1 MKIIIAGSGEV
12 GSHLAKL
19 LSYES
24 QEITLIDSNDEKLTF
39 PNSQL
44 DIRVVQGD
52 CTSISVLNKANVSEV
67 DLFVGVTA
75 GESTNLTACYL
86 AKQLGAKKTI
96 ARISNPELLENENID
111 FSNLGIS
118 ELVSPEL
125 LTSKEINMVINR
137 AEFTDPFEFDD
148 GALITL
154 GLSATHT
161 STFVGKTVVEAAEIF
176 PETHFFPISIKRD
189 DKTIIP
195 RGDTVFHSGDHI
207 VFMTEPGGEE
217 ELLKLS
223 GQNNG
228 EIKNVM
234 ILGGGRVGKK
244 VAEDLSSDSISVK
257 LVEINKERA
266 EELAEELAECLV
278 IYGDGTNSELLD
290 EEHLDQMDAFIAV
303 TGDSETNIMS
313 SLIAK
318 AKGINKTI
326 ALVDNLDYYKL
337 TQISGIDTLINKKLL
352 AADAI
357 SKHVHKAEVVAISQ
371 LDNMDAELLE
381 FVVKENSKVCNKT
394 IKDLDFPRC
403 AIIAGVIRDGKGYI
417 VLGDFKVLSDDR
429 IVVCCL
435 NDSIQKVEKLF

>member
-52 CTSISVLNKANVSEV
+52 CTSISVLNKANVTDA
-67 DLFVGVTA
+67 DLFIGVTA
-75 GESTNLTACYL
+75 SEAVNLTACYL

-96 ARISNPELLENENID
+96 ARISNPELKENENID
-111 FSNLGIS
+111 FSDLGIS
-118 ELVSPEL
+118 ELISPEI
-125 LTSKEINMVINR
+125 LTSKEINMAINR

-176 PETHFFPISIKRD
+176 PETHFFPISIKRGE
-189 DKTIIP
+189 KTIIP

-207 VFMTEPGGEE
+207 VFMTEPGGAE

-228 EIKNVM
+228 IIKNVM

-244 VAEDLSSDSISVK
+244 VAEDLSSNNFNVK
-257 LVEINKERA
+257 IVEINKERA
-266 EELAEELAECLV
+266 EELAEDLENCLI
-278 IYGDGTNSELLD
+278 IYGDGTNSELL
-290 EEHLDQMDAFIAV
+290 EEENLDQMDSFIAV
-303 TGDSETNIMS
+303 TGDSEDNIMS

-318 AKGINKTI
+318 SKGISKTI
-326 ALVDNLDYYKL
+326 ALVDNLNYYKL
-337 TQISGIDTLINKKLL
+337 SQISGIDTLINKKLL

-357 SKHVHKAEVVAISQ
+357 SKHVHNAEVVAISQ
-371 LDNMDAELLE
+371 LANMDAELLE
-381 FVVKENSKVCNKT
+381 YVVNDESEVCNKT
-394 IKDLDFPRC
+394 IKDLEFPRC
-403 AIIAGVIRDGKGYI
+403 AIIAGVIRESKGYI
-417 VLGDFKVLSDDR
+417 VLGDFKIISGDR

-435 NDSIQKVEKLF
+435 KDSIQKVEKLF

>member
-1 MKIIIAGSGEV
+1 MMN
-12 GSHLAKL
+12 
-19 LSYES
+19 
-24 QEITLIDSNDEKLTF
+24 NDEKLTF

-52 CTSISVLNKANVSEV
+52 CTSISVLNKANVSEA

-75 GESTNLTACYL
+75 GESTNLTACYM

>member
-44 DIRVVQGD
+44 DIKVVEGD
-52 CTSISVLNKANVSEV
+52 CTSISILNKANISDC

-75 GESTNLTACYL
+75 SEAVNLTACYL
-86 AKQLGAKKTI
+86 AKQLGANKTI
-96 ARISNPELLENENID
+96 ARISNPELIQNKNID
-111 FSNLGIS
+111 FSDLGIS
-118 ELVSPEL
+118 ELISPEI

-161 STFVGKTVVEAAEIF
+161 STFIGKTVVEAADIF

-189 DKTIIP
+189 EKTIIP

-223 GQNNG
+223 GQDNG

-244 VAEDLSSDSISVK
+244 VAEDLSAEKINIK
-257 LVEINKERA
+257 LVESNKDRA
-266 EELAEELAECLV
+266 EELAEDLNDCLV
-278 IYGDGTNSELLD
+278 IYGDGTNSDLL
-290 EEHLDQMDAFIAV
+290 EEENLDQMDAFIAV

-318 AKGINKTI
+318 SKGITKTI

-357 SKHVHKAEVVAISQ
+357 SKHVHKAEIIAISQ

-381 FVVKENSKVCNKT
+381 FVVNENSKVCNKV
-394 IKDLDFPRC
+394 IKELDFPRC

-417 VLGDFKVLSDDR
+417 VLGDFKILSDDR

-435 NDSIQKVEKLF
+435 NDSIQKIEKFF

>member
-24 QEITLIDSNDEKLTF
+24 QEITLIDSNDEKLAF

-44 DIRVVQGD
+44 DIRVVEGD
-52 CTSISVLNKANVSEV
+52 CTSISILNKANVSEA

-75 GESTNLTACYL
+75 GEAINLTACYL

-96 ARISNPELLENENID
+96 ARISNPELLQNENID

-118 ELVSPEL
+118 ELVSPEI
-125 LTSKEINMVINR
+125 LTSKEISMVINR
-137 AEFTDPFEFDD
+137 AEFTDPFEFEE

-161 STFVGKTVVEAAEIF
+161 SIFVGKTVVEAAEIF

-189 DKTIIP
+189 EKTIIP

-228 EIKNVM
+228 IIKNVM
-234 ILGGGRVGKK
+234 ILGGGRVGMK
-244 VAEDLSSDSISVK
+244 VAEDLSVENINVK

-266 EELAEELAECLV
+266 EELAEELDECLI

-290 EEHLDQMDAFIAV
+290 EENLDQMDAFIAV

-381 FVVKENSKVCNKT
+381 FVVNQDSKVCNKV
-394 IKDLDFPRC
+394 IKDLNFPRC
-403 AIIAGVIRDGKGYI
+403 AIIAGIIRDGKGYI
-417 VLGDFKVLSDDR
+417 VLGDFKILNNDR
-429 IVVCCL
+429 IVVCCM
-435 NDSIQKVEKLF
+435 NDSIQKIEKLF

>member
-52 CTSISVLNKANVSEV
+52 CTSISILNKANISEA

-435 NDSIQKVEKLF
+435 NDSIQKIEKLF

>member
-52 CTSISVLNKANVSEV
+52 CTSISILNKANISEAY
-67 DLFVGVTA
+67 LFVGVTA

-417 VLGDFKVLSDDR
+417 VLGDFKVLSDHR

>member
-52 CTSISVLNKANVSEV
+52 CTSISILNKANISEA

-118 ELVSPEL
+118 ELISPEL

>member
-52 CTSISVLNKANVSEV
+52 CTSISILNKANISEA

-75 GESTNLTACYL
+75 GESTNLTACFL

-403 AIIAGVIRDGKGYI
+403 AIIAGVIRDGNGYI

>member
-44 DIRVVQGD
+44 DIKVVEGD
-52 CTSISVLNKANVSEV
+52 CTSISILNKANVSEA

-75 GESTNLTACYL
+75 GEAINLTACYI

-96 ARISNPELLENENID
+96 ARISNPELFDNENVNFYD
-111 FSNLGIS
+111 LGIN
-118 ELVSPEL
+118 ELISPEI

-161 STFVGKTVVEAAEIF
+161 SIFVGKTVVEAADIF
-176 PETHFFPISIKRD
+176 PETHFFPISIKRGE
-189 DKTIIP
+189 KTIIP

-244 VAEDLSSDSISVK
+244 VAEDLSSNNINVK
-257 LVEINKERA
+257 LVEINKDRA
-266 EELAEELAECLV
+266 EELAEDLDECLV
-278 IYGDGTNSELLD
+278 IYGDGTNSELL
-290 EEHLDQMDAFIAV
+290 EEESIDQMDAFIAV

-318 AKGINKTI
+318 SKGINKTI

-337 TQISGIDTLINKKLL
+337 TQISGIDTFINKKLL

-357 SKHVHKAEVVAISQ
+357 SKHVHKAEIVAISQ

-381 FVVKENSKVCNKT
+381 FVVNEDSKVCNMS
-394 IKDLDFPRC
+394 IKDLEFPRC

-417 VLGDFKVLSDDR
+417 VLGDFRVLSDDR

-435 NDSIQKVEKLF
+435 NDSIHKVEKLF

>member
-24 QEITLIDSNDEKLTF
+24 QEITLIDSNDEKLAF
-39 PNSQL
+39 PNSHL
-44 DIRVVQGD
+44 DIRVVEGD
-52 CTSISVLNKANVSEV
+52 CTSVSVLNKANVSDS
-67 DLFVGVTA
+67 DLFIGVTA
-75 GESTNLTACYL
+75 GESVNLVACYL

-96 ARISNPELLENENID
+96 ARISNPELVENEKID
-111 FSNLGIS
+111 FSHLGIS
-118 ELVSPEL
+118 ELISPEV
-125 LTSKEINMVINR
+125 LTSKEISMVINR

-154 GLSATHT
+154 GLNATHT
-161 STFVGKTVVEAAEIF
+161 STFVGKTVVEAADIF
-176 PETHFFPISIKRD
+176 PETHFFPIAIKRD

-195 RGDTVFHSGDHI
+195 RGDTIFHSGDHI
-207 VFMTEPGGEE
+207 VFMTEPVGEE

-223 GQNNG
+223 GQANDI
-228 EIKNVM
+228 IKNVM

-244 VAEDLSSDSISVK
+244 VAYDLSSNNFNVK
-257 LVEINKERA
+257 LVEIDKDRA
-266 EELAEELAECLV
+266 EELAEELADCLV
-278 IYGDGTNSELLD
+278 IYGDGTNTELL
-290 EEHLDQMDAFIAV
+290 EEENLGDMDAFIAV

-318 AKGINKTI
+318 SKEINKTI

-337 TQISGIDTLINKKLL
+337 TQVNGIDTLINKKLL

-371 LDNMDAELLE
+371 LGNMDAELLE
-381 FVVKENSKVCNKT
+381 FVVKEDSEVCNKI
-394 IKDLDFPRC
+394 IKDLNFPRF
-403 AIIAGVIRDGKGYI
+403 AIIAGVIRNGKGYI
-417 VLGDFKVLSDDR
+417 VLGDFKILTDDR

>member
-52 CTSISVLNKANVSEV
+52 CTSVSVLNKANVSEA

>member
-1 MKIIIAGSGEV
+1 MI
-12 GSHLAKL
+12 
-19 LSYES
+19 
-24 QEITLIDSNDEKLTF
+24 QNEK
-39 PNSQL
+39 
-44 DIRVVQGD
+44 
-52 CTSISVLNKANVSEV
+52 V
-67 DLFVGVTA
+67 DF
-75 GESTNLTACYL
+75 
-86 AKQLGAKKTI
+86 LG
-96 ARISNPELLENENID
+96 
-111 FSNLGIS
+111 LGIS

-176 PETHFFPISIKRD
+176 PETHFFPISIKRE

-244 VAEDLSSDSISVK
+244 VAEELAINNINVK

-266 EELAEELAECLV
+266 EELAEDLNDCLV
-278 IYGDGTNSELLD
+278 IYGDGTNSELL
-290 EEHLDQMDAFIAV
+290 EEENLDQMDAFIAV

-318 AKGINKTI
+318 SKGILKTI

-371 LDNMDAELLE
+371 LNNMDAELLE
-381 FVVKENSKVCNKT
+381 FVVSQDSKVLGKK
-394 IKDLDFPRC
+394 IKDLDISRT
-403 AIIAGVIRDGKGYI
+403 ATIGGVIRAGEGI
-417 VLGDFKVLSDDR
+417 IALGDFEIMPGDRVL
-429 IVVCCL
+429 VCCL
-435 NDSIQKVEKLF
+435 PKSISRIERLFR

>member
-24 QEITLIDSNDEKLTF
+24 QEITLIDFNDEKLTF

-44 DIRVVQGD
+44 DIKVIEGD
-52 CTSISVLNKANVSEV
+52 CTSVSILNKANANTA
-67 DLFVGVTA
+67 DLFIGVTA
-75 GESTNLTACYL
+75 SEAINLMSCYI
-86 AKQLGAKKTI
+86 ANQLGAKKTI
-96 ARISNPELLENENID
+96 ARISNPELKEKKDID
-111 FSNLGIS
+111 FTRLGIS
-118 ELVSPEL
+118 ELISPEI

-176 PETHFFPISIKRD
+176 PETHFFPISIKRE

-228 EIKNVM
+228 VIKNVM

-244 VAEDLSSDSISVK
+244 VAEDLLVNDFNVK
-257 LVEINKERA
+257 LVEINKDRA
-266 EELAEELAECLV
+266 EELAEDLQGCLI

-290 EEHLDQMDAFIAV
+290 EESLEKMDSFIAV
-303 TGDSETNIMS
+303 TGNSETNIMS

-318 AKGINKTI
+318 SKGINKTI

-371 LDNMDAELLE
+371 LANMDAELLE
-381 FVVKENSKVCNKT
+381 YVVNEESTVCNKT

-403 AIIAGVIRDGKGYI
+403 AIIAGIIRDGKGYI
-417 VLGDFKVLSDDR
+417 VLGDFKILSGDR

-435 NDSIQKVEKLF
+435 IDSIQKVEKLF

>member
-24 QEITLIDSNDEKLTF
+24 QEITLIDSNDEKLAF

-44 DIRVVQGD
+44 DIRVVEGD
-52 CTSISVLNKANVSEV
+52 CTSISILNKANVSEA

-75 GESTNLTACYL
+75 GEAINLTACYL

-96 ARISNPELLENENID
+96 ARISNPELLQNENID

-118 ELVSPEL
+118 ELVSPEI
-125 LTSKEINMVINR
+125 LTSKEISMVINR
-137 AEFTDPFEFDD
+137 AEFTDPFEFEE

-161 STFVGKTVVEAAEIF
+161 STFIGKTVVEAAEIF

-189 DKTIIP
+189 EKTIIP

-228 EIKNVM
+228 IIKNVM
-234 ILGGGRVGKK
+234 ILGGGRVGMK
-244 VAEDLSSDSISVK
+244 VAEDLSVENINVK

-266 EELAEELAECLV
+266 EELAEELDECLI

-290 EEHLDQMDAFIAV
+290 EENLDQMDAFIAV

-381 FVVKENSKVCNKT
+381 FVVNQDSKVCNKV
-394 IKDLDFPRC
+394 IKDLNFPRC
-403 AIIAGVIRDGKGYI
+403 AIIAGIIRDGKGYI
-417 VLGDFKVLSDDR
+417 VLGDFKILNNDR
-429 IVVCCL
+429 IVVCCM
-435 NDSIQKVEKLF
+435 NDSIQKIEKLF

>member
-24 QEITLIDSNDEKLTF
+24 QEITLIDFNDEKLTF

-44 DIRVVQGD
+44 DIKVIEGD
-52 CTSISVLNKANVSEV
+52 CTSVSTLNKANANTA
-67 DLFVGVTA
+67 DLFIGVTA
-75 GESTNLTACYL
+75 SEAINLMSCYL
-86 AKQLGAKKTI
+86 ANQLGAKKTI
-96 ARISNPELLENENID
+96 ARISNPELKENKDID
-111 FSNLGIS
+111 FTRLGIS
-118 ELVSPEL
+118 ELISPEI

-176 PETHFFPISIKRD
+176 PETHFFPISIKRE

-228 EIKNVM
+228 VIKNVM

-244 VAEDLSSDSISVK
+244 VAEDLSANDFNVK
-257 LVEINKERA
+257 LVEINKDRA
-266 EELAEELAECLV
+266 EELAEDLQGCLI

-290 EEHLDQMDAFIAV
+290 EESLEKMDSFIAV
-303 TGDSETNIMS
+303 TGNSETNIMS

-318 AKGINKTI
+318 SKGINKTI

-371 LDNMDAELLE
+371 LANMDAELLE
-381 FVVKENSKVCNKT
+381 YVVNEESTVCNKT

-417 VLGDFKVLSDDR
+417 VLGDFKILSGDR

-435 NDSIQKVEKLF
+435 IDSIQKVEKLF

>member
-52 CTSISVLNKANVSEV
+52 CTSISVLNKANVSEA

-118 ELVSPEL
+118 ELISPEL

>member
-52 CTSISVLNKANVSEV
+52 CTSISILNKANISEA

-195 RGDTVFHSGDHI
+195 RGNTVFHSGDHI

>member
-1 MKIIIAGSGEV
+1 MKIIIAGSGQV

-44 DIRVVQGD
+44 DIRVVEGD
-52 CTSISVLNKANVSEV
+52 CTSISILNKANVADA
-67 DLFVGVTA
+67 DLFIGVTA
-75 GESTNLTACYL
+75 AEAVNLTACYL

-96 ARISNPELLENENID
+96 ARISNPELKENDNID
-111 FSNLGIS
+111 FSELGIS
-118 ELVSPEL
+118 ELISPEI
-125 LTSKEINMVINR
+125 LTSKEINMAINR
-137 AEFTDPFEFDD
+137 AEFTDPFE
-148 GALITL
+148 
-154 GLSATHT
+154 
-161 STFVGKTVVEAAEIF
+161 FVGKTVVEAAEIF

-189 DKTIIP
+189 EKTIIP

-228 EIKNVM
+228 VIKNVM

-244 VAEDLSSDSISVK
+244 VAQDLSSNNFNVK
-257 LVEINKERA
+257 LVEIDKDRA
-266 EELAEELAECLV
+266 EELAEDLENCLV
-278 IYGDGTNSELLD
+278 IYGDGTNTELLD
-290 EEHLDQMDAFIAV
+290 EESLDQMDSFIAV
-303 TGDSETNIMS
+303 TGDSEDNIMS

-318 AKGINKTI
+318 SKGINKTI

-357 SKHVHKAEVVAISQ
+357 SKHVHNAEVVAISQ
-371 LDNMDAELLE
+371 LGNMDAELLE
-381 FVVKENSKVCNKT
+381 YVVNDESKVCNKT

-403 AIIAGVIRDGKGYI
+403 AIIAGVIREGKGYI
-417 VLGDFKVLSDDR
+417 VLGDFKILSGDR

>member
-1 MKIIIAGSGEV
+1 MKIIIAGSGQV

-19 LSYES
+19 LSFES
-24 QEITLIDSNDEKLTF
+24 QEITLIDSNEEKLSF

-44 DIRVVQGD
+44 DIKVIEGD
-52 CTSISVLNKANVSEV
+52 CTSISILTKSNVSEA
-67 DLFVGVTA
+67 DLFIGVTA
-75 GESTNLTACYL
+75 SESVNLTSCYI

-96 ARISNPELLENENID
+96 ARISNPELIENENVD
-111 FSNLGIS
+111 FFSLGIS
-118 ELVSPEL
+118 ELISPEI

-137 AEFTDPFEFDD
+137 SEFTDPFEFDD

-154 GLSATHT
+154 GLSAKQTAM
-161 STFVGKTVVEAAEIF
+161 FIGKSVVEAAKIF

-195 RGDTVFHSGDHI
+195 RGDTVFQSGDHI
-207 VFMTEPGGEE
+207 VFMNEPGGED

-223 GQNNG
+223 GQNNDI
-228 EIKNVM
+228 IKNVM
-234 ILGGGRVGKK
+234 VLGGGRVGKK
-244 VAEDLSSDSISVK
+244 VAEDLSADRINVK
-257 LVEINKERA
+257 LVESDKERA
-266 EELAEELAECLV
+266 EELAEDLENCLV
-278 IYGDGTNSELLD
+278 IYGDGTNSKLL
-290 EEHLDQMDAFIAV
+290 EEENLDQMDAFIAV

-318 AKGINKTI
+318 SKGINKTI

-352 AADAI
+352 TADSI
-357 SKHVHKAEVVAISQ
+357 SKHVHKAEIVAISQ

-381 FVVKENSKVCNKT
+381 FVVNEDSKVCNKV
-394 IKDLDFPRC
+394 IKNLDFPRS
-403 AIIAGVIRDGKGYI
+403 AIIAGVIRESKGYI
-417 VLGDFKVLSDDR
+417 VLGDFKILNNDR

-435 NDSIQKVEKLF
+435 KDSIHKVEKFF

>member
-52 CTSISVLNKANVSEV
+52 CTSISVLNKANVSEA

>member
-39 PNSQL
+39 PNSKL

-52 CTSISVLNKANVSEV
+52 CTSISTLNKANVTEA

-75 GESTNLTACYL
+75 SEAVNLTACYL

-96 ARISNPELLENENID
+96 ARISNPELKENENIN

-118 ELVSPEL
+118 ELISPEI
-125 LTSKEINMVINR
+125 LTSKEINMAINR

-176 PETHFFPISIKRD
+176 PETHFFPISIKRGE
-189 DKTIIP
+189 KTIIP
-195 RGDTVFHSGDHI
+195 RGNTVFHSGDHI
-207 VFMTEPGGEE
+207 VFMTEPGGAE

-228 EIKNVM
+228 IIKNVM

-244 VAEDLSSDSISVK
+244 VAEDLSSNNFNVK
-257 LVEINKERA
+257 IVEINKERA
-266 EELAEELAECLV
+266 EELAEDLENCLI
-278 IYGDGTNSELLD
+278 IYGDGTNSELL
-290 EEHLDQMDAFIAV
+290 EEENLDQMDSFIAV
-303 TGDSETNIMS
+303 TGDSEDNIMS

-318 AKGINKTI
+318 SKGISKTI
-326 ALVDNLDYYKL
+326 ALVDNLNYY
-337 TQISGIDTLINKKLL
+337 
-352 AADAI
+352 
-357 SKHVHKAEVVAISQ
+357 
-371 LDNMDAELLE
+371 
-381 FVVKENSKVCNKT
+381 
-394 IKDLDFPRC
+394 
-403 AIIAGVIRDGKGYI
+403 
-417 VLGDFKVLSDDR
+417 
-429 IVVCCL
+429 
-435 NDSIQKVEKLF
+435 

>member
-52 CTSISVLNKANVSEV
+52 CTSISILNKANVSEA